1 MKKTIISILLLCNLI
16 VFGTFLCSYKFESK
30 IAEPPSLY
38 IVEYSKG
45 SKWDNTK
52 EFDGQKFANHHS
64 AHLQSLRKEGIIQF
78 GARYSDKGIIF
89 IAAMGMDNAKQI
101 VNSDSA
107 IINKMFTVTIN
118 ELSVFYDYKAEQTAS
133 KKVKSGLPAGEAGK
147 VTGIGGVFFKSK
159 DAKAL
164 NAWYYN
170 NLGLV
175 PNDYGSMFEWRDS
188 DDKTI
193 AYTQWSPFSKKTK
206 YFLPS
211 KNDYMI
217 NYRVDNMEELL
228 KKLKENKV
236 TILDTIESYDY
247 GKFLHILD
255 CDSNKV
261 ELWEPI
267 DGSFTKLYE
276 GKTTK

>member
-1 MKKTIISILLLCNLI
+1 MKKNIFAILLLCNLI

-30 IAEPPSLY
+30 IAEPPSVY

-52 EFDGQKFANHHS
+52 EFDGQKFAKYHS
-64 AHLQSLRKEGIIQF
+64 AHLQSLRKQGIIQF

-107 IINKMFTVTIN
+107 VINKMFTATIN
-118 ELSVFYDYKAEQTAS
+118 ELNVFYDYKTENTVS
-133 KKVKSGLPAGEAGK
+133 IKSGAGK

-159 DAKAL
+159 DTKAL

-175 PNDYGSMFEWRDS
+175 PNDYGSIFEWRTS
-188 DDKTI
+188 DEKNI

-217 NYRVDNMEELL
+217 NYRVDNMGELL
-228 KKLKENKV
+228 KKLKANNV
-236 TILDTIESYDY
+236 TVLDTIESYDY

>member
-1 MKKTIISILLLCNLI
+1 MKKNIISILLASNLI
-16 VFGTFLCSYKFESK
+16 VFGAFLCSYKFESK
-30 IAEPPSLY
+30 LAEPPTIY

-45 SKWDNTK
+45 SSWDAKK
-52 EFDGQKFANHHS
+52 EFNEQKYSNHHS
-64 AHLQSLRKEGIIQF
+64 DYLKNLRKQGIIQF
-78 GARYSDKGIIF
+78 GARYADKGIIF
-89 IAAMGMDNAKQI
+89 IAAMGMENAKHI

-107 IINKMFTVTIN
+107 VINKMFATTIN
-118 ELSVFYDYKAEQTAS
+118 ELNVFYEYKTEQTS
-133 KKVKSGLPAGEAGK
+133 SVKTKSGK
-147 VTGIGGVFFKSK
+147 VTGIGGIFFKSK
-159 DAKAL
+159 DVKSL
-164 NAWYYN
+164 NNWYYT
-170 NLGLV
+170 NLGLA

-193 AYTQWSPFSKKTK
+193 AYTQWSPFSNKTK
-206 YFLPS
+206 YFQPS
-211 KNDYMI
+211 KKDFMI
-217 NYRVDNMEELL
+217 NYRVDNLEALL
-228 KKLKENKV
+228 NKLKANNV
-236 TILDTIESYDY
+236 TVLDTIETYDY

>member
-1 MKKTIISILLLCNLI
+1 MKKNIYSILLLCNII
-16 VFGTFLCSYKFESK
+16 VFAIFLCSYKFESQTD
-30 IAEPPSLY
+30 EQSSLF

-45 SKWDNTK
+45 IKWDSSK
-52 EFDGQKFANHHS
+52 EFNEQKYGKHHS
-64 AHLQSLRKEGIIQF
+64 NYLQSLRAQGIIHF
-78 GARYSDKGIIF
+78 GARYADIGIIF
-89 IAAMGMDNAKQI
+89 ISAMDLENAKHI

-107 IINKMFTVTIN
+107 IINKMFSATIN
-118 ELSVFYDYKAEQTAS
+118 DLNVFYEYRIENNASVKTSSGKA
-133 KKVKSGLPAGEAGK
+133 
-147 VTGIGGVFFKSK
+147 TGIGGIFFKSK
-159 DAKAL
+159 DPKSL

-175 PNDYGSMFEWRDS
+175 PNDYGSMFEWRNS
-188 DDKTI
+188 DDKSI
-193 AYTQWSPFSKKTK
+193 AYTQWSPFSKKTN
-206 YFLPS
+206 YFEPS
-211 KNDYMI
+211 KKEYMI
-217 NYRVDNMEELL
+217 NYRVDNMKRLL
-228 KKLKENKV
+228 EKLKTNQV
-236 TILDTIESYDY
+236 IILDTIETYEY

>member
-1 MKKTIISILLLCNLI
+1 MKKTIISTLLLCNLI

-30 IAEPPSLY
+30 IAEPPFLY

-64 AHLQSLRKEGIIQF
+64 AHLQSLRKQGIIQF

-107 IINKMFTVTIN
+107 IINKMFTATIN
-118 ELSVFYDYKAEQTAS
+118 ELSVFYDYKAEQIAS
-133 KKVKSGLPAGEAGK
+133 KKIKSGK

-159 DAKAL
+159 DVKAI

>member
-1 MKKTIISILLLCNLI
+1 MKKGIISILLISNLI
-16 VFGTFLCSYKFESK
+16 IFGAFLCSYKFESK
-30 IAEPPSLY
+30 IAEPPTVY

-45 SKWDNTK
+45 STWDEKKDFYT
-52 EFDGQKFANHHS
+52 QKYGKHHS
-64 AHLQSLRKEGIIQF
+64 DYLQSLRKQGIIQF
-78 GARYSDKGIIF
+78 GARYADKGIVF
-89 IAAMGMDNAKQI
+89 IAAMGLDNAKHI

-107 IINKMFTVTIN
+107 VIGKMFTATIN
-118 ELSVFYDYKAEQTAS
+118 ELNVFYEYKTEQTVSS
-133 KKVKSGLPAGEAGK
+133 KIKSGK

-159 DAKAL
+159 DVKAL
-164 NAWYYN
+164 NTWYYN
-170 NLGLV
+170 NLGLAI
-175 PNDYGSMFEWRDS
+175 NDYGSMFEWRDS

-193 AYTQWSPFSKKTK
+193 AYTQWSPFSSKTK
-206 YFLPS
+206 YFQPS
-211 KNDYMI
+211 KKDFMI
-217 NYRVDNMEELL
+217 NYRVDNLEGLL
-228 KKLKENKV
+228 KKMKANNV
-236 TILDTIESYDY
+236 TILDTIETYDY

>member
-1 MKKTIISILLLCNLI
+1 MKKTIFSILLLCNLI
-16 VFGTFLCSYKFESK
+16 IFGTFLCSYKFESK
-30 IAEPPSLY
+30 SAEPPTVY

-45 SKWDNTK
+45 SNWDNKK

-64 AHLQSLRKEGIIQF
+64 AHLQSLRKQGIIQF

-89 IAAMGMDNAKQI
+89 IAAMGLENAKHI

-107 IINKMFTVTIN
+107 VIGQMFTATIN
-118 ELSVFYDYKAEQTAS
+118 ELNVFYEYKTEQTTS
-133 KKVKSGLPAGEAGK
+133 TKIKSGK

-159 DAKAL
+159 DTKAL
-164 NAWYYN
+164 NNWYYN

-206 YFLPS
+206 YFQPS

-228 KKLKENKV
+228 KKLKTNNV
-236 TILDTIESYDY
+236 IVLDTIESYDY

-267 DGSFTKLYE
+267 DGSFTKLYQ

>member
-1 MKKTIISILLLCNLI
+1 MKKNIFSILLLSNLI
-16 VFGTFLCSYKFESK
+16 VFGTFLCSYKLESK
-30 IAEPPSLY
+30 SAEPPTIY

-45 SKWDNTK
+45 SKWDNAK

-64 AHLQSLRKEGIIQF
+64 SHLQSLRKQGIIQF
-78 GARYSDKGIIF
+78 GARYADKGIIF
-89 IAAMGMDNAKQI
+89 IAAMGLDNAKNI
-101 VNSDSA
+101 VTSDSA
-107 IINKMFTVTIN
+107 VIGKMFTATIN
-118 ELSVFYDYKAEQTAS
+118 ELNVFYDFKTDNIVNS
-133 KKVKSGLPAGEAGK
+133 SLPAGQAGK

-159 DAKAL
+159 DTKAL
-164 NAWYYN
+164 NEWYYS

-175 PNDYGSMFEWRDS
+175 ANDYGSMFEWINS

-206 YFLPS
+206 YFQPS

-217 NYRVDNMEELL
+217 NYRVDNMEALL
-228 KKLKENKV
+228 KKLKANNV
-236 TILDTIESYDY
+236 TVLDTIESYDY

-255 CDSNKV
+255 CDCNKV

-267 DGSFTKLYE
+267 DRSFTKLYQ